1 MVIEGKA
8 DYARCPGQEL
18 YQYTPQACQ
27 CHFIVGQGDADSMYL
42 VEVDGDTFLFIVSPI
57 NSPNER
63 EIIDSIR
70 IPYQLPGQ

>member
-1 MVIEGKA
+1 
-8 DYARCPGQEL
+8 
-18 YQYTPQACQ
+18 
-27 CHFIVGQGDADSMYL
+27 MYL
-42 VEVDGDTFLFIVSPI
+42 VDVDGDTFLFIVSPI